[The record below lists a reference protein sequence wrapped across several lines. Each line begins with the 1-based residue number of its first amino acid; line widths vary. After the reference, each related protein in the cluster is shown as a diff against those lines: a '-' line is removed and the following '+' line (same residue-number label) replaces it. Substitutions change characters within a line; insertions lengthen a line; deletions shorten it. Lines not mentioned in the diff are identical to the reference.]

1 MIRVTAFRWV
11 PPFAQGLVRDLRVR
25 WALEEAGLPY
35 EEHLIG
41 ADDQKSDRYRAL
53 QPFGQV
59 PVLEEDDTAMFESG
73 AIVLHVAER
82 SPALMPDD
90 GHDRERVRTWMFAA
104 LNSVEPPIMM
114 INFMDLQPGGVPEG
128 AKALRETV
136 AGWIGMR
143 LDHLARFLGDR
154 EHLVADRFTAA
165 DLLMTTVLRIL
176 RNTDLVAQRP
186 TLDAYKRRG
195 EARPAFQK
203 ALDAQLAAFAKHT
216 PPPKM

>member
-41 ADDQKSDRYRAL
+41 PDDQKSDFYRAL

-59 PVLEEDDTAMFESG
+59 PVLEEDETTMFESG
-73 AIVLHVAER
+73 AIVLHIAER

-90 GHDRERVRTWMFAA
+90 GHERARVRTWVLAA

-114 INFMDLQPGGVPEG
+114 LNFIDLQPGEVAEG
-128 AKALRETV
+128 TKALRDTLV
-136 AGWIGMR
+136 GWVGMR
-143 LDHLARFLGDR
+143 LDNLATFLGER

-165 DLLMTTVLRIL
+165 DLLMTSVLRIL
-176 RNTDLVAQRP
+176 RNTDLVEQRP
-186 TLDAYKRRG
+186 SLAAYRERG
-195 EARPAFQK
+195 EARPAFKK
-203 ALDAQLAAFAKHT
+203 ALDAQLAAFAKHV
-216 PPPKM
+216 PGR